1 MLGDLDG
8 DGDLEV
14 VLGSA
19 SDGKVHAW
27 HHDGLPVSG
36 WPQTAVGGIW
46 TSVAA
51 LGDLDG
57 DGDLEVVAGS
67 SDRSVYAWHHNG
79 ALVTGWP
86 QATGERIF
94 DAPAL
99 GDLDGDGDVEVVV
112 GSVDH
117 NVYAWSCDAPTDDL
131 LPWPMSYHD
140 AQHTGLHAP
149 PVIEPGVHFVASPLS
164 GPVPLQVSF
173 TDRSTDNPSSWSW
186 DFGDRATSTQQNPPH
201 EYTEVGRYS
210 VSLSAVTDLGP
221 DTETKERCIAVLF
234 PDVLADHWA
243 WQQVL
248 SCVDADIV
256 KGYDDALYHPEGQI
270 TRDQMAVYVSRAVA
284 GGDAD
289 VPPGPSSPSF
299 SDVPTTHWAYR
310 HVEFAVDQG
319 IVQGYAGGDY
329 QPGSTVTRDQMA
341 VYIARSMFAPDGE
354 AGLDAAYD
362 PPDGWTFAD
371 VPTTHWAFQ
380 HVEYCYSQEIVQG
393 YYDGLY
399 HPGLPVTRDQMAVYV
414 ARAFG
419 LGL

>member
-1 MLGDLDG
+1 MSVCVNPG
-8 DGDLEV
+8 DGSCWVAGWLIGGV
-14 VLGSA
+14 AKLGADGTELWTGGSFAVPSSVSVNLTDGSCWVGCLGGWTGPAAIVHLSA
-19 SDGKVHAW
+19 TGTELLRVTQVNEIRGVSVDAGDGTCWAT
-27 HHDGLPVSG
+27 D
-36 WPQTAVGGIW
+36 TGGIDGQ
-46 TSVAA
+46 VLHYGADGVL
-51 LGDLDG
+51 LGYTN
-57 DGDLEVVAGS
+57 
-67 SDRSVYAWHHNG
+67 R
-79 ALVTGWP
+79 
-86 QATGERIF
+86 
-94 DAPAL
+94 
-99 GDLDGDGDVEVVV
+99 VE
-112 GSVDH
+112 
-117 NVYAWSCDAPTDDL
+117 
-131 LPWPMSYHD
+131 
-140 AQHTGLHAP
+140 
-149 PVIEPGVHFVASPLS
+149 
-164 GPVPLQVSF
+164 GPVPVSVDTGDGSCWVGDYYGGQVMHLMM
-173 TDRSTDNPSSWSW
+173 
-186 DFGDRATSTQQNPPH
+186 ATQ
-201 EYTEVGRYS
+201 V
-210 VSLSAVTDLGP
+210 
-221 DTETKERCIAVLF
+221 F
-234 PDVLADHWA
+234 PDVPLSWWA
-243 WQQVL
+243 FDEVAA
-248 SCVDADIV
+248 CVDAGV
-256 KGYDDALYHPEGQI
+256 VSGYDDGLYRPTANV

-414 ARAFG
+414 ARAFE
-419 LGL
+419 LAI